1 MQWACRT
8 FSRELSVHNSV
19 HAQLISMWDL
29 PLSARTG
36 RRFLDGRDLPEKVLL
51 QKDQEC
57 CTAKHWCHS
66 SFGRQLCHQF
76 QLPRALLQT
85 LPAQAAHPLTLLG
98 LVAIQYLRVSEGSK
112 RFEKWAVSLSSLSS
126 LVRKAHCLVPNT
138 KTCHGWDFPKLL
150 KVFGHLSLIAISK
163 GLSGAQLTYASI
175 HRQDHVVCRTRKVKG
190 NCFRARIHS
199 Q

>member
-1 MQWACRT
+1 MEEICQKKCSYRRIKSVAQQSIDATDLLAGSFVISSSYPGPSCR
-8 FSRELSVHNSV
+8 HC
-19 HAQLISMWDL
+19 Q
-29 PLSARTG
+29 P
-36 RRFLDGRDLPEKVLL
+36 
-51 QKDQEC
+51 
-57 CTAKHWCHS
+57 
-66 SFGRQLCHQF
+66 RQ
-76 QLPRALLQT
+76 PT
-85 LPAQAAHPLTLLG
+85 HPPTLLG
-98 LVAIQYLRVSEGSK
+98 LETIQYLRVSEGSK